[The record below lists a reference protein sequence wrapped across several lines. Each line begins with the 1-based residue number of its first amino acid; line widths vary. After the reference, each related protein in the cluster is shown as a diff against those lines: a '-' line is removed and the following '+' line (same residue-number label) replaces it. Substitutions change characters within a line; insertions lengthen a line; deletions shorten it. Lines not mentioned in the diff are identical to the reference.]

1 MADEFIKRTRHAEE
15 QRKAL
20 HLNFR
25 YLQNLKYYSELDN
38 QAMTAQ
44 SLTLAYAKKT
54 DQLKTLDAYLSL
66 FDYAV
71 VNFYGKEVILECLH

>member
-1 MADEFIKRTRHAEE
+1 MTDEMIKRRKHTEE

-25 YLQNLKYYSELDN
+25 HHRNIAYFNELFN
-38 QAMTAQ
+38 SAMTAQ

-71 VNFYGKEVILECLH
+71 VNFNGKEVILECLH

>member
-1 MADEFIKRTRHAEE
+1 MTDEMIKRRKHTEE

-71 VNFYGKEVILECLH
+71 VSFNGNEVILECIR